1 LSIQNL
7 NLNFYA
13 FKFTTSVHMRTQ
25 MNHFRCLG
33 KTKKGERCKKTFL
46 TSSYSDVIACSTH
59 RNQVVTFQYEALHIE
74 SRLDVG
80 LARVIAS
87 KMDDP
92 AVCCLLSLCK
102 GLQGH
107 SKGLSCSSRNQK
119 ATVLENQLAWPSSF
133 A

>member
-1 LSIQNL
+1 
-7 NLNFYA
+7 
-13 FKFTTSVHMRTQ
+13 

-74 SRLDVG
+74 SRLNVG

-92 AVCCLLSLCK
+92 AVFCLFAKVC
-102 GLQGH
+102 
-107 SKGLSCSSRNQK
+107 K
-119 ATVLENQLAWPSSF
+119 ATAKACHVLQETKKLQFSKTNWLGLRVLPNGMLLKP
-133 A
+133 